1 MKYLDFLQLFED
13 GGGEGGNAGGA
24 GAGSGTQGNSGSNA
38 GGASYSFEQA
48 EEIANARADRASRA
62 ALANYFKQQGM
73 TEEQVTQALAD
84 FRQKQ
89 QSQQP
94 NVSQITQERDAAQKE
109 LADYKNRD
117 TLRSKG
123 VADSYM
129 DFVLFKVGGMVSDKK
144 SFDKAADEFLKAN
157 PQYKGGSYRVST
169 GTQGGGSGTSQ
180 NTNDLINNN
189 IRNAFLK

>member
-1 MKYLDFLQLFED
+1 
-13 GGGEGGNAGGA
+13 
-24 GAGSGTQGNSGSNA
+24 
-38 GGASYSFEQA
+38 
-48 EEIANARADRASRA
+48 
-62 ALANYFKQQGM
+62 M
-73 TEEQVTQALAD
+73 TEEQVTQALAV

-109 LADYKNRD
+109 LADYKNKD

-123 VADSYM
+123 VADGYM

-144 SFDKAADEFLKAN
+144 PFDKAADEFLKAN
-157 PQYKGGSYRVST
+157 PQYKSGSYRVST
-169 GTQGGGSGTSQ
+169 GTQSGGSGAAQ

>member
-1 MKYLDFLQLFED
+1 
-13 GGGEGGNAGGA
+13 
-24 GAGSGTQGNSGSNA
+24 
-38 GGASYSFEQA
+38 
-48 EEIANARADRASRA
+48 
-62 ALANYFKQQGM
+62 M

-109 LADYKNRD
+109 LADYKNKD

-123 VADSYM
+123 VADGYM
-129 DFVLFKVGGMVSDKK
+129 EFVLFKVGGMVSDKK
-144 SFDKAADEFLKAN
+144 PFDKAADEFLKAN

-180 NTNDLINNN
+180 NTNDMINNN
-189 IRNAFLK
+189 IRNAFRR

>member
-24 GAGSGTQGNSGSNA
+24 GAGSGTQGNSGNNA

-109 LADYKNRD
+109 LADYKNKD

-123 VADSYM
+123 VADGYM
-129 DFVLFKVGGMVSDKK
+129 EFVLFKG
-144 SFDKAADEFLKAN
+144 ADL
-157 PQYKGGSYRVST
+157 T
-169 GTQGGGSGTSQ
+169 G
-180 NTNDLINNN
+180 
-189 IRNAFLK
+189 

>member
-1 MKYLDFLQLFED
+1 MKYFDFLQLFED

-109 LADYKNRD
+109 LADYKNKD

-123 VADSYM
+123 VADGYM
-129 DFVLFKVGGMVSDKK
+129 EFVLFKVGGMVG
-144 SFDKAADEFLKAN
+144 L
-157 PQYKGGSYRVST
+157 R
-169 GTQGGGSGTSQ
+169 
-180 NTNDLINNN
+180 
-189 IRNAFLK
+189 

>member
-73 TEEQVTQALAD
+73 TEEQVTQAL
-84 FRQKQ
+84 
-89 QSQQP
+89 
-94 NVSQITQERDAAQKE
+94 
-109 LADYKNRD
+109 
-117 TLRSKG
+117 RSH
-123 VADSYM
+123 
-129 DFVLFKVGGMVSDKK
+129 
-144 SFDKAADEFLKAN
+144 
-157 PQYKGGSYRVST
+157 
-169 GTQGGGSGTSQ
+169 
-180 NTNDLINNN
+180 
-189 IRNAFLK
+189 RNATPLRRSWRTTRTRTRSDPRA